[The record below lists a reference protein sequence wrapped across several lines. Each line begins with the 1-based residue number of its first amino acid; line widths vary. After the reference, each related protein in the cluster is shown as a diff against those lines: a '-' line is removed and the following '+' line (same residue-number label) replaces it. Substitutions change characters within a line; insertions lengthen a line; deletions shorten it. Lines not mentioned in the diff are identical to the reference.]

1 MALFI
6 NQDDQRSEL
15 QKRLVE
21 ELQDKAKKRA
31 DILTD
36 HDGVEDSRY
45 IENTKNTTSLAW
57 IWILIVIA
65 AIAVVIRLIIVS
77 MAK

>member
-6 NQDDQRSEL
+6 NQDDQRTEL
-15 QKRLVE
+15 QKKLVA

-31 DILTD
+31 DTLTD

-45 IENTKNTTSLAW
+45 IENTKTTTSLAW

-65 AIAVVIRLIIVS
+65 VIAVVIRLIIVS
-77 MAK
+77 MEK

>member
-6 NQDDQRSEL
+6 NQDDQRTEL
-15 QKRLVE
+15 QKKLVE
-21 ELQDKAKKRA
+21 ELQAKSKERA
-31 DILTD
+31 KITKD

-45 IENTKNTTSLAW
+45 VEDTKATTSLAW
-57 IWILIVIA
+57 VWILIIL
-65 AIAVVIRLIIVS
+65 AIVAVVIRLIIVS

>member
-6 NQDDQRSEL
+6 NQDDQRTEL
-15 QKRLVE
+15 QKKLVA
-21 ELQDKAKKRA
+21 ELQDKAKKR
-31 DILTD
+31 DNILTD

-45 IENTKNTTSLAW
+45 IENTKKTTSLAW
-57 IWILIVIA
+57 VWILIVIA
-65 AIAVVIRLIIVS
+65 VIAVIIRLIIVS